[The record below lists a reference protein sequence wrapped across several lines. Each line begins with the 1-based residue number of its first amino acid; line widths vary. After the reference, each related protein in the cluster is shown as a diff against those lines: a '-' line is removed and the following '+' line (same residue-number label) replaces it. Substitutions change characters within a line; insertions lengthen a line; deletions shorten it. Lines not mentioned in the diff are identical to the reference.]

1 MKWLKFKQRERGV
14 TTVEFSLGAIVLIV
28 ATVMIFDM
36 GYRIYA
42 INLLEYSL
50 RESVRAAVVHQGSS
64 SYNSY
69 DTVLKSVKN
78 EPNSLWSFL
87 SPSEKFVVSG
97 LYYRSY
103 ADFIA
108 NVSASD
114 ADLVTSDGGY
124 SIAEIKMTYNHQAI
138 WPLFLQQEEAIER
151 TIVLTLEHEGWE

>member
-1 MKWLKFKQRERGV
+1 MKWLKCKYKERGV

-28 ATVMIFDM
+28 ATVMIFEM

-50 RESVRAAVVHQGSS
+50 RESVRAAAVHQGSS

-78 EPNSLWSFL
+78 SPDALWSFL
-87 SPSEKFVVSG
+87 SPKDEFEVSG
-97 LYYRSY
+97 LYYKSY
-103 ADFIA
+103 ADFIS

-114 ADLVTSDGGY
+114 AELVLNDEGY
-124 SIAEIKMTYNHQAI
+124 NIAEIKLVYNHKPI
-138 WPLFLQQEEAIER
+138 WPFFLQQEEPIER

>member
-1 MKWLKFKQRERGV
+1 MKGLKFKDRERGV

-28 ATVMIFDM
+28 ATIMIFEM

-50 RESVRAAVVHQGSS
+50 RESVRAAAVHQGSS

-78 EPNSLWSFL
+78 SPDSLWSFL
-87 SPSEKFVVSG
+87 SPSEEFVVSG
-97 LYYRSY
+97 LYYKSY

-114 ADLVTSDGGY
+114 ADLVISDGGY
-124 SIAEIKMTYNHQAI
+124 SIAEIKMSYSHQPI
-138 WPLFLQQEEAIER
+138 WPLFLQQDNTIER
-151 TIVLTLEHEGWE
+151 SVVLTLEHEGWE